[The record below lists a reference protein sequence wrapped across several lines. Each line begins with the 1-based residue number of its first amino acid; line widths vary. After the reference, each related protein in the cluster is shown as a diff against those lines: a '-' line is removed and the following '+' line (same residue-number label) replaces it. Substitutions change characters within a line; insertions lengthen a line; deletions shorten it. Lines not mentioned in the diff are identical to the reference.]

1 MPRGAAGA
9 HNHTHGGVARGRDL
23 GVGVVRRVVF
33 YAIAVLLGVALGQVL
48 GWVVGAVA
56 AFANITSLVAGILG
70 EDAAFGLVFL
80 VGSLAYAATV
90 AYGVAWGLGYLVG
103 KEEPGD
109 PEVWGGV
116 LAGILAL
123 LIVTVAAEPFVS
135 FVINALPG
143 VAEVIVTSDGLVE
156 FASAVALHAVT
167 IGAVA
172 PILYLPARAMG
183 MGGQG
188 GRHEDAT

>member
-1 MPRGAAGA
+1 M
-9 HNHTHGGVARGRDL
+9 
-23 GVGVVRRVVF
+23 GVVRQFVF
-33 YAIAVLLGVALGQVL
+33 YAVAVLLGVALGQVL
-48 GWVVGAVA
+48 AWVVGAVV
-56 AFANITSLVAGILG
+56 AFANITGFVAAIVGDG
-70 EDAAFGLVFL
+70 AAFGLVFL
-80 VGSLAYAATV
+80 VGSLVYAATA

-103 KEEPGD
+103 KDQPDG

-123 LIVTVAAEPFVS
+123 LLVTVAAEPFVS

-143 VAEVIVTSDGLVE
+143 VAEVIVTSDGLAE

-183 MGGQG
+183 LGQG
-188 GRHEDAT
+188 GRYEDAT